1 MAETQLNL
9 FSLKIANTYV
19 AGQTTTTTTYTIGEK
34 SGCSLDLHA
43 LRFNRKLYQPG
54 EIEAEISIKP
64 APAVSDVVPLLLG
77 QQVELTLVSAG
88 KTIAK
93 NYYVHELLHQMKEK
107 DNVTILYIKLLIYSM
122 DKVMTLD
129 KYSKVYVG
137 KKLGSGILEKEAK
150 NFTVGTNAVS
160 VSCENLR
167 HLKYEQEM
175 LVKKNVTSKVKINN
189 IEENVTREVTTTI
202 RIPSEFIQPYLVQY
216 NESFYDF
223 LARTANRCGE
233 FLYFEDGKLNLG
245 VPYDTKTNATA
256 ITDYASVTYQNVSS
270 SPLSVMLYSHDSM
283 KKGQGSKDKTNFTC
297 VDRNAAGF
305 PEDVFPEE
313 TMYNA
318 EQANDEYFFPL
329 YADRFT
335 SVERELGYD
344 QDAGVAAAADL
355 FPDISTIINS
365 SDNIVQLGLNLVE
378 KYAKD
383 TKFALI
389 TSSRKNKKGNEKH
402 INTYDNTE
410 HGNGEKAVQFGTLS
424 PDGWTKLSYYQDVR
438 KYAEEVQKGIVCI
451 KVDPNFNTVKLGDK
465 ITIGTDTKV
474 YVVIQIIMEG
484 DRTWNCDYTM
494 EECGVAPNAGTPI
507 QKIFAIP
514 LTQDKQEV
522 YPPVQ
527 PIPVVRKAE
536 PQTAYVTNNSDPKY
550 QGRVRIIYPWQSP
563 QQEDT
568 LPAGW
573 ETAQKDLIAAKKDF
587 KDKKN
592 AYKQKE
598 REFNELK
605 AELNDLTTNLERT
618 KEKYKE
624 KIKECN
630 ILIAI
635 LKEANNNLALSSDD
649 TKAWE
654 NYFKDKWSTSMK
666 STMTEEEFR
675 NYISTLSKANLPA
688 EISKLE
694 SEKTKLDN
702 YYKEYLDPGIYLQNL
717 INYCIEQTS
726 LDYNNIGNKTAK
738 KEKEDAYNA
747 YIEAKNTLEV
757 KQQILDNLAD
767 QYKSMLNR
775 MSSPWIRVSTPMAT
789 DGGGTY
795 FRPNVGDEVLINYDS
810 GNIER
815 PYVVGSLFSKNLLEP
830 NELASRTKGSGDA
843 SISIVSANGHGITFK
858 DPSDGNK
865 FLKSMFPMLNT
876 ALQYPD
882 VSDDFGFPKEA
893 AGGIRIGD
901 RYGLYTIDMSS
912 DKRSVKISSSMGTV
926 SLNAF
931 TGITI
936 SAPNGDV
943 TIEGKN
949 VNIKAGNNLSL
960 TSGLNIDTEKFYW
973 SGDGKKWTKEIIGDL
988 TKTIFKNEASPFL
1001 DLSLE
1006 RQLIEAFLRPIEGT
1020 LCVKS
1025 KRYLKLEA
1033 GNGSAMVEADQF
1045 SRNYALD
1052 EGSNHGVY
1060 EQLSQLI
1067 ANVSGLFDQIEANF
1081 IKNLGD
1087 VKTAKVNYD
1096 TVADAFIK
1104 KKMIKLDDEEE
1115 ELGYDEPGFDV
1126 YEYEVLNAVFKLNPN
1141 TDWELLDDDNLK
1153 KIFIAGSINYDKVE
1167 YKTID
1172 DKLNKYK
1179 QVANPYGKSIYD
1191 LRCFM
1196 NNLKSIFTQPLLK
1209 NDLDAN
1215 KQLNEL
1221 AEKWYDTICDEI
1233 QSEWEKATA
1242 PSKRDAFF
1250 DDANPPQWFD
1260 KKVYKRKWAAFFIH
1274 DIAGRFGMIN
1284 IKPFLRANYSK
1295 SEIPTTP
1302 TAFADDTKWNE
1313 LMGKVSCK
1321 PDDSM
1326 RWTIA
1331 KALYDN
1337 SIGAMIKAVNPMGWY
1352 KTFTRY
1358 IWDDKKPG
1366 QILMSAKAGAT
1377 YTIDENGNK
1386 GMITDDSFDSLKQDL
1401 ISLA

>member
-64 APAVSDVVPLLLG
+64 ALAVSDVVTAFLN
-77 QQVELTLVSAG
+77 QKVELTLVSAS
-88 KTIAK
+88 KTIAN
-93 NYYVHELLHQMKEK
+93 NYYVHELLPQKK
-107 DNVTILYIKLLIYSM
+107 KGDDTILYIKLLIYSM

-137 KKLGSGILEKEAK
+137 KKLGSGILETEAK
-150 NFTVGTNAVS
+150 NFTLGTNAVS

-233 FLYFEDGKLNLG
+233 FLYFEDGRLNLG
-245 VPYDTKTNATA
+245 VPYDTKTKATE
-256 ITDYASVTYQNVSS
+256 IKEYASVTYQNVSS
-270 SPLSVMLYSHDSM
+270 SPMSVKFFSHDSM
-283 KKGQGSKDKTNFTC
+283 KKGQGSKDKTNSTC

-383 TKFALI
+383 TKFAFI
-389 TSSRKNKKGNEKH
+389 TSSRKNEKGNKKH

-507 QKIFAIP
+507 QKIFALP
-514 LTQDKQEV
+514 LTQDNQEV

-527 PIPVVRKAE
+527 SIPVVRKAE

-550 QGRVRIIYPWQSP
+550 QGRVRIVYPWQSP
-563 QQEDT
+563 QQEAT
-568 LPAGW
+568 LPEGW
-573 ETAQKDLIAAKKDF
+573 EAAQKELIAAKKDF

-605 AELNDLTTNLERT
+605 AELNDLETNLERT
-618 KEKYKE
+618 KEKYDE

-635 LKEANNNLALSSDD
+635 LEEANNNFALSSDD

-666 STMTEEEFR
+666 SEMTKEEFL

-688 EISKLE
+688 EIHKLK
-694 SEKTKLDN
+694 SEKIRLDN
-702 YYKEYLDPGIYLQNL
+702 YYKEYLDPGNSRKSRID
-717 INYCIEQTS
+717 YCREETTK
-726 LDYNNIGNKTAK
+726 DFKNNNKENKTTK
-738 KEKEDAYNA
+738 TEKEDAYKA
-747 YIEAKNTLEV
+747 YIEAKNTLEER
-757 KQQILDNLAD
+757 QQNLDKLAD

-815 PYVVGSLFSKNLLEP
+815 PYVVGSLFSKNLLVP

-960 TSGLNIDTEKFYW
+960 TSGINIEKGWLFK
-973 SGDGKKWTKEIIGDL
+973 DGKGFVKDLVGDPM
-988 TKTIFKNEASPFL
+988 KAIAKNEFAPFL

-1006 RQLIEAFLRPIEGT
+1006 RQLIEVVLRPIEGT

-1025 KRYLKLEA
+1025 KRYLMLEA
-1033 GNGSAMVEADQF
+1033 GKGSATVAADQYKPTKTTL
-1045 SRNYALD
+1045 N
-1052 EGSNHGVY
+1052 EGAKFIIYS
-1060 EQLSQLI
+1060 ELTWLI
-1067 ANVSGLFDQIEANF
+1067 DYVCGKFETFANEYGKLYRIA
-1081 IKNLGD
+1081 
-1087 VKTAKVNYD
+1087 KTAKDTYDNVANDLLVNSYD
-1096 TVADAFIK
+1096 
-1104 KKMIKLDDEEE
+1104 
-1115 ELGYDEPGFDV
+1115 
-1126 YEYEVLNAVFKLNPN
+1126 VLNAAFNN
-1141 TDWELLDDDNLK
+1141 NIIAWTDVKDDEFSVKNYNDPLLYHGAKFSK
-1153 KIFIAGSINYDKVE
+1153 KSDVIKYIK
-1167 YKTID
+1167 
-1172 DKLNKYK
+1172 NK
-1179 QVANPYGKSIYD
+1179 ANDYGKAVFE
-1191 LRCFM
+1191 LREFI
-1196 NNLKSIFTQPLLK
+1196 NDYKGNYASLGLKSLHV
-1209 NDLDAN
+1209 DS
-1215 KQLNEL
+1215 EL
-1221 AEKWYDTICDEI
+1221 EKLAKKWFDTICDDI
-1233 QSEWEKATA
+1233 QKKWEDQTEARYR
-1242 PSKRDAFF
+1242 SAFF
-1250 DDANPPQWFD
+1250 SQANPPQFFD
-1260 KKVYKRKWAAFFIH
+1260 KTVIKRKWAASFIY
-1274 DIAGRFGMIN
+1274 DIAGPTGMLR
-1284 IKPFLRANYSK
+1284 IKPFLRANFK
-1295 SEIPTTP
+1295 ESEIT
-1302 TAFADDTKWNE
+1302 DTNLLNNWVGII
-1313 LMGKVSCK
+1313 GKVDVK
-1321 PDDSM
+1321 PDDSVG
-1326 RWTIA
+1326 WTIG
-1331 KALYDN
+1331 KALVDN
-1337 SIGAMIKAVNPMGWY
+1337 SLGALLKSFNPKELY
-1352 KTFTRY
+1352 KTFIRN
-1358 IWDDKKPG
+1358 IWDDRKPG
-1366 QILMSAKAGAT
+1366 QILMSAKAGTT
-1377 YTIDENGNK
+1377 YTLDEDGK
-1386 GMITDDSFDSLKQDL
+1386 WKKKLDDSFETLKNKL
-1401 ISLA
+1401 INIA